1 MSVVDIERVIDEII
15 DEDEWFYYTDRER
28 QQLVETVQVYVQL
41 EKERLR
47 KIESGRRREPTEK
60 NTDER

>member
-60 NTDER
+60 KHG

>member
-28 QQLVETVQVYVQL
+28 QQLVATVQVYVQL